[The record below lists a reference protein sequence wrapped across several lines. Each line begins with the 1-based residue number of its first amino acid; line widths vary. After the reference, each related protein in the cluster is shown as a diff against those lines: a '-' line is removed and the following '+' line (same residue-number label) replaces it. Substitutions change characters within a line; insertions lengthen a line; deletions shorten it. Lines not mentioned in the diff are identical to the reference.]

1 MKNLLLICVLFLL
14 GGCRETEEDFHPRLL
29 VGPIPIE
36 GMPGCTFSRIKA
48 FHATFSTYIS
58 VVQCSGQDSTSTSY
72 SGKNPSPVITLK
84 PARKTLEASLRSS
97 KIPGEAVSSLDVC
110 Q

>member
-36 GMPGCTFSRIKA
+36 GMPGCSFSRIK
-48 FHATFSTYIS
+48 TTTSTLSTHIN
-58 VVQCSGQDSTSTSY
+58 VVQCSGQESTSTSY
-72 SGKNPSPVITLK
+72 SGKTPIQ
-84 PARKTLEASLRSS
+84 SS
-97 KIPGEAVSSLDVC
+97 R
-110 Q
+110 

>member
-1 MKNLLLICVLFLL
+1 MKAILSICVLFLL
-14 GGCRETEEDFHPRLL
+14 GGCGENTEDYQPRLL

-48 FHATFSTYIS
+48 FSGTFGTYIS

-72 SGKNPSPVITLK
+72 IGKNPNPIITLK
-84 PARKTLEASLRSS
+84 PCETC
-97 KIPGEAVSSLDVC
+97 P
-110 Q
+110 